1 MPEQHI
7 GKVSV
12 PITAEDKQRIA
23 DVLESSPFPQE
34 LILKLAV
41 RIGLDMIKKDPS
53 ILMPYVAKKA
63 PPE

>member
-1 MPEQHI
+1 MAEQHI

-34 LILKLAV
+34 VILKLAV
-41 RIGLDMIKKDPS
+41 RIGLDMIKKDPT
-53 ILMPYVAKKA
+53 ILLPYVSKKG